1 VRPNIAEP
9 QSGPQKSL
17 GIDRFVIDP
26 CFVMQMRTS
35 RAAGRADLA
44 DGLSDPDVVANFDA
58 AHDAVDL
65 RAQFGDAIFVGNL
78 HFGRPNDQPGQDI
91 VAKCEVG
98 AGCDGLDRHDDKDA
112 DHDPEC
118 NWPDPDLTSGGRE
131 RVPVVGAATSQRP
144 IELAAMS
151 GERAGQRLG
160 STKGTNA
167 TSTLC
172 APLGPDGP
180 WSSTFDINR
189 I

>member
-1 VRPNIAEP
+1 MVCPFRTWSPTLTRLMMRSTCARNSAMRSSWATCISA
-9 QSGPQKSL
+9 GP
-17 GIDRFVIDP
+17 
-26 CFVMQMRTS
+26 T
-35 RAAGRADLA
+35 
-44 DGLSDPDVVANFDA
+44 
-58 AHDAVDL
+58 
-65 RAQFGDAIFVGNL
+65 
-78 HFGRPNDQPGQDI
+78 DQPGQDI

-131 RVPVVGAATSQRP
+131 RVPVVSAATSQRP

-151 GERAGQRLG
+151 GERAGLRLG

-172 APLGPDGP
+172 AALGPDGP